1 MEDNPEG
8 TLSKRKMLEMYTA
21 VLSLRKATIFVDE
34 IFSKYDKDN
43 SGTID
48 FKVISNFAN
57 FTSIESNIWIF
68 WPQFKLEVVKD

>member
-8 TLSKRKMLEMYTA
+8 TLGKRKMLEMYTA

-34 IFSKYDKDN
+34 IFTKYDKDN

-57 FTSIESNIWIF
+57 FTFIEVTFGSFGFNSNW
-68 WPQFKLEVVKD
+68 KL

>member
-34 IFSKYDKDN
+34 IFTKYDKDN

-48 FKVISNFAN
+48 FKVMSNFAN
-57 FTSIESNIWIF
+57 FTFLEVTWIF
-68 WPQFKLEVVKD
+68 WLQFKLEVVKD

>member
-8 TLSKRKMLEMYTA
+8 TLSKRKLLEMYTA
-21 VLSLRKATIFVDE
+21 VLSLRKATLFVDD

-48 FKVISNFAN
+48 FKVKLNKFY
-57 FTSIESNIWIF
+57 IEVLQNLYLLTHWK
-68 WPQFKLEVVKD
+68 FKVEVVKD

>member
-8 TLSKRKMLEMYTA
+8 TLSKRKLLEMYTA
-21 VLSLRKATIFVDE
+21 VLSLRKATLFVDD

-48 FKVISNFAN
+48 FKVKLNKFY
-57 FTSIESNIWIF
+57 IEVLQNLYLLTHWK
-68 WPQFKLEVVKD
+68 FKVEVVRD